1 MGGQTAFGY
10 EQEDGSVKYGLI
22 WASEG
27 PLSALERV
35 DVELL
40 KTAISAEAYFNK
52 VTDIDV
58 DPEEDWE
65 DTMWRILYKLDGTT
79 VCRSWETDAKGM
91 EVVIRAKAAK

>member
-1 MGGQTAFGY
+1 M
-10 EQEDGSVKYGLI
+10 KYGLI